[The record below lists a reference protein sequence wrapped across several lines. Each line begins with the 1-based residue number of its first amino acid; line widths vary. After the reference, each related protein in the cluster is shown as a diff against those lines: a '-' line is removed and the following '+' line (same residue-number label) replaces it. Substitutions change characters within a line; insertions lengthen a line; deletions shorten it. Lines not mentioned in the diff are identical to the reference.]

1 MPAILWAALILF
13 LSSGAMPNMPKLWWE
28 ELISPDK
35 LGHLVVYG
43 ILSLT
48 LMYGFQKK
56 NATTYELSE
65 ETAILD
71 SIFIQNKNGV
81 ISKVNMIWV
90 LSISIIYGILM
101 EIMQYCFFPN
111 RYFEIFDIIANIIGS
126 ISAPCVFR
134 KLIFKKS

>member
-1 MPAILWAALILF
+1 
-13 LSSGAMPNMPKLWWE
+13 MPNMPKLWWE

-35 LGHLVVYG
+35 IGHLVVYG

-48 LMYGFQKK
+48 MIYGVQKK
-56 NATTYELSE
+56 NG
-65 ETAILD
+65 
-71 SIFIQNKNGV
+71 QV
-81 ISKVNMIWV
+81 SKVNMIWI

-126 ISAPCVFR
+126 ISAPFVFR